1 MIKIL
6 IDSSADLTPQEISQK
21 KVIMIPLQVAIQ
33 DKTYLDGINLDHD
46 TFYNILTSSSEFPKT
61 SQPSPQA
68 FLEAFE
74 EVKANND
81 ELICILLS
89 SALSG
94 TYQSAKLAKDMVDYD
109 KIYLIDSLS
118 AVSAIRILCDKAL
131 EMINNNIDTITIVET
146 LNNLKGRIKIFAAL
160 NTLDYLSKG
169 GRISKT
175 VATIGDL
182 TNIKPIITVSE
193 EGKVEIAG
201 KRLGVN
207 KSISFIKE
215 KGKREEYA
223 FVNPRIVSESVKE
236 CYLES
241 GEGCLSVD
249 KPHEGF
255 VYRHYK
261 VTVKTYDLLKKSL
274 MTYTFTGYP
283 AIIVQH
289 EMDHLKGVLFYDHIN
304 KENPFIRKSGAIS
317 I

>member
-21 KVIMIPLQVAIQ
+21 KVIMIPLQVTIQ

-46 TFYNILTSSSEFPKT
+46 TFYNFLTSSDEFPKT

-131 EMINNNIDTITIVET
+131 EMIDNNIDSNTIVNT
-146 LNNLKGRIKIFAAL
+146 LNDLKGRIKIFAAL

-182 TNIKPIITVSE
+182 TNIKPIITVTE
-193 EGKVEIAG
+193 EGKVDIAG
-201 KRLGVN
+201 KRLGIN

-215 KGKREEYA
+215 KIDSYTIDEAYPIYSLYTYGQDNLNKLEQKLTDNNYNINTKLQVGPTIGSHLGPEA
-223 FVNPRIVSESVKE
+223 FGI
-236 CYLES
+236 C
-241 GEGCLSVD
+241 
-249 KPHEGF
+249 F
-255 VYRHYK
+255 VTK
-261 VTVKTYDLLKKSL
+261 
-274 MTYTFTGYP
+274 
-283 AIIVQH
+283 
-289 EMDHLKGVLFYDHIN
+289 
-304 KENPFIRKSGAIS
+304 
-317 I
+317 

>member
-131 EMINNNIDTITIVET
+131 EMINNNIDSITIVET

-215 KGKREEYA
+215 KIDSYTIDESYPIYSLYTYGQDNLNKLQQKLITNNYKIATSLQVGPTIGSHLGPEAYGIC
-223 FVNPRIVSESVKE
+223 FVAK
-236 CYLES
+236 
-241 GEGCLSVD
+241 
-249 KPHEGF
+249 
-255 VYRHYK
+255 
-261 VTVKTYDLLKKSL
+261 
-274 MTYTFTGYP
+274 
-283 AIIVQH
+283 
-289 EMDHLKGVLFYDHIN
+289 
-304 KENPFIRKSGAIS
+304 
-317 I
+317 

>member
-215 KGKREEYA
+215 KIDSYTIDESYPIYSLYTYGQDNLNKLQQKLITNNYKIATSLQVGPTIGSHLGPEAYGIC
-223 FVNPRIVSESVKE
+223 FVAK
-236 CYLES
+236 
-241 GEGCLSVD
+241 
-249 KPHEGF
+249 
-255 VYRHYK
+255 
-261 VTVKTYDLLKKSL
+261 
-274 MTYTFTGYP
+274 
-283 AIIVQH
+283 
-289 EMDHLKGVLFYDHIN
+289 
-304 KENPFIRKSGAIS
+304 
-317 I
+317 

>member
-21 KVIMIPLQVAIQ
+21 KVFMIPLQVAIQ

-215 KGKREEYA
+215 KIDSYTIDESYPIYSLYTYGQDNLNKLQQKLITNNYKIATSLQVGPTIGSHLGPEAYGIC
-223 FVNPRIVSESVKE
+223 FVAK
-236 CYLES
+236 
-241 GEGCLSVD
+241 
-249 KPHEGF
+249 
-255 VYRHYK
+255 
-261 VTVKTYDLLKKSL
+261 
-274 MTYTFTGYP
+274 
-283 AIIVQH
+283 
-289 EMDHLKGVLFYDHIN
+289 
-304 KENPFIRKSGAIS
+304 
-317 I
+317 

>member
-21 KVIMIPLQVAIQ
+21 KVIMIPLQVTIQ

-46 TFYNILTSSSEFPKT
+46 TFYNFLTSSDEFPKT

-131 EMINNNIDTITIVET
+131 EMIDNNIDSNTIVNT
-146 LNNLKGRIKIFAAL
+146 LNDLKGRIKIFAAL

-182 TNIKPIITVSE
+182 TNIKPIITVNG
-193 EGKVEIAG
+193 EGKVDIAG
-201 KRLGVN
+201 KRLGIN

-215 KGKREEYA
+215 KIDSYTIDEAYPIYSLYTYGQDNLNKLEQKLTDNNYNINTKLQVGPTIGSHLGPEA
-223 FVNPRIVSESVKE
+223 FGI
-236 CYLES
+236 C
-241 GEGCLSVD
+241 
-249 KPHEGF
+249 F
-255 VYRHYK
+255 VTK
-261 VTVKTYDLLKKSL
+261 
-274 MTYTFTGYP
+274 
-283 AIIVQH
+283 
-289 EMDHLKGVLFYDHIN
+289 
-304 KENPFIRKSGAIS
+304 
-317 I
+317 

>member
-118 AVSAIRILCDKAL
+118 AVSAIRILCDKAI

-215 KGKREEYA
+215 KIDSYTIDESYPIYSLYTYGQDNLNKLQQKLITNNYKIATSLQVGPTIGSHLGPEAYGIC
-223 FVNPRIVSESVKE
+223 FVAK
-236 CYLES
+236 
-241 GEGCLSVD
+241 
-249 KPHEGF
+249 
-255 VYRHYK
+255 
-261 VTVKTYDLLKKSL
+261 
-274 MTYTFTGYP
+274 
-283 AIIVQH
+283 
-289 EMDHLKGVLFYDHIN
+289 
-304 KENPFIRKSGAIS
+304 
-317 I
+317 

>member
-215 KGKREEYA
+215 KIDSYTIDESYPIYSLYTYGQDNLNKLQQKLINNNYKIATSLQVGPTIGSHLGPEAYGIC
-223 FVNPRIVSESVKE
+223 FVAK
-236 CYLES
+236 
-241 GEGCLSVD
+241 
-249 KPHEGF
+249 
-255 VYRHYK
+255 
-261 VTVKTYDLLKKSL
+261 
-274 MTYTFTGYP
+274 
-283 AIIVQH
+283 
-289 EMDHLKGVLFYDHIN
+289 
-304 KENPFIRKSGAIS
+304 
-317 I
+317 

>member
-215 KGKREEYA
+215 KIDSYTVDGAYPIYSLYTYGQDNLNKLEKKLTENNYKITSKLQVGPTIGSHLGPEA
-223 FVNPRIVSESVKE
+223 YGICFVAK
-236 CYLES
+236 
-241 GEGCLSVD
+241 
-249 KPHEGF
+249 
-255 VYRHYK
+255 
-261 VTVKTYDLLKKSL
+261 
-274 MTYTFTGYP
+274 
-283 AIIVQH
+283 
-289 EMDHLKGVLFYDHIN
+289 
-304 KENPFIRKSGAIS
+304 
-317 I
+317 

>member
-131 EMINNNIDTITIVET
+131 EMINNNIDSITIVET

-215 KGKREEYA
+215 KIDSYTIDESYPIYSLYTYGQDNLNKLQQKLINNNYKIATSLQVGPTIGSHLGPEAYGIC
-223 FVNPRIVSESVKE
+223 FVAK
-236 CYLES
+236 
-241 GEGCLSVD
+241 
-249 KPHEGF
+249 
-255 VYRHYK
+255 
-261 VTVKTYDLLKKSL
+261 
-274 MTYTFTGYP
+274 
-283 AIIVQH
+283 
-289 EMDHLKGVLFYDHIN
+289 
-304 KENPFIRKSGAIS
+304 
-317 I
+317 

>member
-201 KRLGVN
+201 KRLGIN

-215 KGKREEYA
+215 KIDSYTVDGAYPIYSLYTYGQDNLNKLEKKLTENNYKITSKLQVGPTIGSHLGPEA
-223 FVNPRIVSESVKE
+223 YGICFVAK
-236 CYLES
+236 
-241 GEGCLSVD
+241 
-249 KPHEGF
+249 
-255 VYRHYK
+255 
-261 VTVKTYDLLKKSL
+261 
-274 MTYTFTGYP
+274 
-283 AIIVQH
+283 
-289 EMDHLKGVLFYDHIN
+289 
-304 KENPFIRKSGAIS
+304 
-317 I
+317 

>member
-215 KGKREEYA
+215 KIDSYT
-223 FVNPRIVSESVKE
+223 IDESYPIYSLYTYGQDNLNK
-236 CYLES
+236 LQQK
-241 GEGCLSVD
+241 LITNN
-249 KPHEGF
+249 
-255 VYRHYK
+255 YK
-261 VTVKTYDLLKKSL
+261 
-274 MTYTFTGYP
+274 
-283 AIIVQH
+283 I
-289 EMDHLKGVLFYDHIN
+289 
-304 KENPFIRKSGAIS
+304 AIS
-317 I
+317 LQVGPTIGSHLGPEAYGICFVAK

>member
-215 KGKREEYA
+215 KIDSYTIDESYPIYSLYTYGQDNLNKLQQKLVNNNYKIATSLQVGPTIGSHLGPEAYGIC
-223 FVNPRIVSESVKE
+223 FVAK
-236 CYLES
+236 
-241 GEGCLSVD
+241 
-249 KPHEGF
+249 
-255 VYRHYK
+255 
-261 VTVKTYDLLKKSL
+261 
-274 MTYTFTGYP
+274 
-283 AIIVQH
+283 
-289 EMDHLKGVLFYDHIN
+289 
-304 KENPFIRKSGAIS
+304 
-317 I
+317 

>member
-131 EMINNNIDTITIVET
+131 EMINNNIDSITIVET

-201 KRLGVN
+201 KRLGIN

-215 KGKREEYA
+215 KIDSYTIDESYPIYSLYTYGQDNLNKLQQKLINNNYKIATSLQVGPTIGSHLGPEAYGIC
-223 FVNPRIVSESVKE
+223 FVAK
-236 CYLES
+236 
-241 GEGCLSVD
+241 
-249 KPHEGF
+249 
-255 VYRHYK
+255 
-261 VTVKTYDLLKKSL
+261 
-274 MTYTFTGYP
+274 
-283 AIIVQH
+283 
-289 EMDHLKGVLFYDHIN
+289 
-304 KENPFIRKSGAIS
+304 
-317 I
+317 

>member
-201 KRLGVN
+201 KRLGIN

-215 KGKREEYA
+215 KIDSYTVDGAYPIYSLYTYGQDNLNKLQQKLITNNYKIDTSLQVGPTIGSHLGPEAYGIC
-223 FVNPRIVSESVKE
+223 FVAK
-236 CYLES
+236 
-241 GEGCLSVD
+241 
-249 KPHEGF
+249 
-255 VYRHYK
+255 
-261 VTVKTYDLLKKSL
+261 
-274 MTYTFTGYP
+274 
-283 AIIVQH
+283 
-289 EMDHLKGVLFYDHIN
+289 
-304 KENPFIRKSGAIS
+304 
-317 I
+317 